1 MTAAVWVGAGALGAV
16 GAVARVA
23 LDVAVL
29 RRAGRR
35 LPWGILLVNVLG
47 CLGLGVLAGNGTGG
61 DARFLLGGALLGAFT
76 TYSTWMVDTARLA
89 AGGRGR
95 AALLNVVLNVAL
107 GLAALGLGWSLG
119 SGL

>member
-1 MTAAVWVGAGALGAV
+1 VPALGAV

-23 LDVAVL
+23 LDAAVP
-29 RRAGRR
+29 R
-35 LPWGILLVNVLG
+35 
-47 CLGLGVLAGNGTGG
+47 
-61 DARFLLGGALLGAFT
+61 
-76 TYSTWMVDTARLA
+76 TWMVDTARLA

-107 GLAALGLGWSLG
+107 GLAALGVGWSLG